1 MTVDLEQQ
9 SSSPAP
15 TLHDEPAVMEDTQRH
30 GINSTTWHGR
40 RGLVVK
46 ILAGVMVAILVVF
59 LADLSYVFG
68 STFEV
73 GNRVSGLKILVVDY
87 DGGAVGES
95 VASAYKNF
103 QDKTF
108 PTLEFRSADDYPETQ
123 DVKHGVCHADYW
135 GAIYINKGSSD
146 KLAAAYEGGSAAE
159 NYNPADS
166 ITYIYNSARYPTVA
180 SGYLVPN
187 LQKIIGA
194 ARGTYYQ
201 SQQGRSALRS
211 VNSSDPAAVEAFLNP
226 IQGTADIIMPTNQ
239 GSRNLYNT
247 INIVMAILGQF
258 FYVLAMNG
266 IYDKFGLHKNM
277 RIRDLF
283 IMRLINGMVFCALFA
298 LIVTGYIW
306 AFREDWDVSGGQFA
320 LSWLTFW
327 LFMDVNFQVLETL
340 IGSFIPMALT
350 PFFLL
355 TWFMM
360 NVGSVVFPFELTA
373 GFYRIGYI
381 FPAHSL
387 WIILIQVWSG
397 CGNSLHIGLPILF
410 AWFVVGHV
418 TAFFGIRKRCL
429 DQLEN
434 LKTAEGKQQ

>member
-1 MTVDLEQQ
+1 
-9 SSSPAP
+9 
-15 TLHDEPAVMEDTQRH
+15 
-30 GINSTTWHGR
+30 
-40 RGLVVK
+40 
-46 ILAGVMVAILVVF
+46 
-59 LADLSYVFG
+59 
-68 STFEV
+68 
-73 GNRVSGLKILVVDY
+73 
-87 DGGAVGES
+87 
-95 VASAYKNF
+95 
-103 QDKTF
+103 
-108 PTLEFRSADDYPETQ
+108 
-123 DVKHGVCHADYW
+123 
-135 GAIYINKGSSD
+135 
-146 KLAAAYEGGSAAE
+146 
-159 NYNPADS
+159 
-166 ITYIYNSARYPTVA
+166 
-180 SGYLVPN
+180 
-187 LQKIIGA
+187 LQKVIGA
-194 ARGTYYQ
+194 ARGSYYQ

-211 VNSSDPAAVEAFLNP
+211 VNSSDPAAVEAYLNP
-226 IQGTADIIMPTNQ
+226 IQGTADVIQPTNQ

-283 IMRLINGMVFCALFA
+283 IMRFINGMIFSALYA
-298 LIVTGYIW
+298 LVVTGYIW

-340 IGSFIPMALT
+340 IGSYIPMALT

-410 AWFVVGHV
+410 AWWVVGHV

-434 LKTAEGKQQ
+434 LNTAEGKQQ